1 MSTNL
6 ITGYGGKAHITA
18 EGDGAVNAALLGSG
32 RYVLDAGEK
41 FAYELVSNNLIK
53 VKSGYAMDQGRKIEL
68 ALNDYEELT
77 IDNGLQGVKR
87 CDLVVITYEKN
98 IETGIETATMN
109 IIKGTSG
116 DDYTDP
122 EYSVGDIL
130 SGETKD
136 DFPLYRIKL
145 NGLSVE
151 SVEKLFEVSVSAEK
165 QTNALE
171 QEIGDVFQRRGTFA
185 GDIDSLR
192 AIGKE
197 GAYWV
202 QPVSKGTASASSSF
216 PFGSEDYYD
225 LLVFVKNSTDATQIA
240 VKYNSAGLNDF
251 RIRMYVNGR
260 WYPWSTQLGGYDI
273 SGIGTGTITGAIKY
287 LNEMLATKA
296 TVTGAATTIVSSNLT
311 ANRALVSN
319 ANGKIAVSDVTAAE
333 LGYLDGVTGNV
344 QTQLNGKAPSSHSHQ
359 YLPLSGGTVT
369 GKVYLGEKKL
379 YYIDAGTTTLHI
391 LELDDALAVNGQI
404 TTRGGLTVE
413 SGEINFKS
421 LVKLANNKWYDIY
434 NTNGTLTR
442 LIGMND
448 QNNVHMGDYNGDN
461 LSPVYLHAKGGTYY
475 YDNATFRPNVSNKF
489 TLGASNYLWSTVYA
503 KTGSINTSDRTKKH
517 DIKDLAEEYEKLF
530 LMLQPKSF
538 VFNDGDRV
546 HIGAIS
552 QDVEDAMQEL
562 GIKPEEFA
570 GFCKDI
576 RYEYTEY
583 NEEDGTPVESSKVP
597 CKDEDGNIIYDY
609 ALRYQEFIFLTIHM
623 VQKLWRRVESLEN
636 ENREIKEQ
644 LQSIQQDIAEL
655 KKISA

>member
-18 EGDGAVNAALLGSG
+18 EGDGAVNAALFGSG
-32 RYVLDAGEK
+32 RYVLEVGDQ

-53 VKSGYAMDQGRKIEL
+53 VKSGYAIDQGRKIEL

-98 IETGIETATMN
+98 IETGIETAIMN

-122 EYSVGDIL
+122 EYTVGDIL

-151 SVEKLFEVSVSAEK
+151 AVEPLYETMKSVGTMDVEDNTVSFKEASALGTLTSGEKLNVAF
-165 QTNALE
+165 
-171 QEIGDVFQRRGTFA
+171 
-185 GDIDSLR
+185 
-192 AIGKE
+192 
-197 GAYWV
+197 
-202 QPVSKGTASASSSF
+202 
-216 PFGSEDYYD
+216 
-225 LLVFVKNSTDATQIA
+225 
-240 VKYNSAGLNDF
+240 
-251 RIRMYVNGR
+251 
-260 WYPWSTQLGGYDI
+260 
-273 SGIGTGTITGAIKY
+273 
-287 LNEMLATKA
+287 
-296 TVTGAATTIVSSNLT
+296 
-311 ANRALVSN
+311 
-319 ANGKIAVSDVTAAE
+319 GKIALAIRGYIGHIAKNATASVLGHVKLSSSTSVTDSTGLALPATEKNADINGTLANQINKKAPTSHASTGTTYGIGNASNYGHVKLSDVYTSLVGAAANAIGASQSA
-333 LGYLDGVTGNV
+333 LYNAYKT
-344 QTQLNGKAPSSHSHQ
+344 LNDKFAK
-359 YLPLSGGTVT
+359 YLPLAGGTVT
-369 GKVYLGEKKL
+369 GNLGIKNGKL
-379 YYIDAGTTTLHI
+379 LINNTSTANAIVSVTYGDESGNLQCTDAGNFGLYSNNDSAYIFRRDATGYIYIGNSSTSCIEFVPNISIEHNWLLGIVNKTSVCLMGINSSNNIHI
-391 LELDDALAVNGQI
+391 
-404 TTRGGLTVE
+404 
-413 SGEINFKS
+413 
-421 LVKLANNKWYDIY
+421 
-434 NTNGTLTR
+434 
-442 LIGMND
+442 
-448 QNNVHMGDYNGDN
+448 GDYQGEDI
-461 LSPVYLHAKGGTYY
+461 SPVYLHAKGMQ
-475 YDNATFRPNVSNKF
+475 YDFLADAFRAHTTNKVSI
-489 TLGASNYLWSTVYA
+489 GASGYLFTTVFA
-503 KTGSINTSDRTKKH
+503 KTGTINTSDRTKKH
-517 DIKDLAEEYEKLF
+517 DIYDLTEEYEKLF

-552 QDVEDAMQEL
+552 QDVEDAMQKL
-562 GIKPEEFA
+562 GIEPEKFA

-623 VQKLWRRVESLEN
+623 VQKLWARTEALEN

-644 LQSIQQDIAEL
+644 LQSMKQDIAEL
-655 KKISA
+655 KKVSA